1 MDKLAG
7 GVLAPQKSVPL
18 KNAVAFPCKPVEFCI
33 AVEIVLINVL
43 QSSQLASLKKGK
55 KILLLFPFA
64 GAGDPGGPGGP
75 GPPLKLRIYGV
86 KVLKI
91 CKISLFVV
99 IGAPLE

>member
-1 MDKLAG
+1 VDKLAG

-55 KILLLFPFA
+55 KILLLFSF
-64 GAGDPGGPGGP
+64 D
-75 GPPLKLRIYGV
+75 
-86 KVLKI
+86 
-91 CKISLFVV
+91 S
-99 IGAPLE
+99 

>member
-1 MDKLAG
+1 MTGTSIL
-7 GVLAPQKSVPL
+7 VFL
-18 KNAVAFPCKPVEFCI
+18 
-33 AVEIVLINVL
+33 
-43 QSSQLASLKKGK
+43 SS
-55 KILLLFPFA
+55 

-86 KVLKI
+86 KVLEI

>member
-55 KILLLFPFA
+55 KYCYSSHLILD
-64 GAGDPGGPGGP
+64 GE
-75 GPPLKLRIYGV
+75 V
-86 KVLKI
+86 KELI
-91 CKISLFVV
+91 DFTL
-99 IGAPLE
+99 